1 VNKSYELKRKKPPQ
15 TFDRAGAFEPHSGAS
30 KPEIE
35 KNA

>member
-1 VNKSYELKRKKPPQ
+1 VNKFYELKRKKTPQ
-15 TFDRAGAFEPHSGAS
+15 TFDRGGGFEPPSGAS